1 MMIGGGGVVG
11 TMDVVA
17 VVGGVSVRDGE
28 CSEAGEDGTS
38 SAAYMA
44 NLCVHPNA
52 RRQSIGVRMI
62 EYARCVAALWG
73 TEVLFVE
80 VEVSNSAA
88 ISMYAANGFVERS
101 RRQMFGVAT
110 ILLEQ
115 QQQPQRHGHTDE
127 RHPLLRPPKGTY
139 EELR

>member
-1 MMIGGGGVVG
+1 VARDERDLGIDERMMIGGGGVVG

-73 TEVLFVE
+73 ECGSLAPE
-80 VEVSNSAA
+80 
-88 ISMYAANGFVERS
+88 
-101 RRQMFGVAT
+101 T
-110 ILLEQ
+110 IASINA
-115 QQQPQRHGHTDE
+115 
-127 RHPLLRPPKGTY
+127 
-139 EELR
+139 